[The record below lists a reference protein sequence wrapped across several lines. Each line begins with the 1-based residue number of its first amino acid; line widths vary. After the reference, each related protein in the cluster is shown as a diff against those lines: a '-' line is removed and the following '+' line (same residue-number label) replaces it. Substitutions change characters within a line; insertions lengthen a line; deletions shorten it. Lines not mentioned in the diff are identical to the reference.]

1 MIFQVQTTTA
11 TAFRWRPAYLPD
23 PTVAPTVNFY
33 ANDLVVTKTLAA
45 KESRTV
51 VSVPD
56 RYRIQLGAISSGDLA
71 GEVGVQGGMYWLHLL
86 GFGQY
91 EVRVSHLD
99 DANNQ
104 VVLSEALPVG
114 LPTDASGTLYHND
127 WRCTINAGELGA
139 TTDRAGYYKIEYTID
154 DAPLHDIGTRTKTER
169 GRLRVVLATFD
180 TGLSSRELMTLFP
193 QLEATRPSNREGWQ
207 AYIDHYDLITELEA
221 KLPRGRFCDM
231 VIGEQFRR
239 AHAYFVAAAL
249 SELGYLPNS
258 DPDRLREIANEE
270 IERQVS
276 RMHWIDLD
284 SDGVVDLDEIDVNN
298 TSLVNLS
305 VSSNNS
311 TTNDYLDGKRFRPK
325 LSDHNDR

>member
-1 MIFQVQTTTA
+1 
-11 TAFRWRPAYLPD
+11 
-23 PTVAPTVNFY
+23 
-33 ANDLVVTKTLAA
+33 
-45 KESRTV
+45 
-51 VSVPD
+51 
-56 RYRIQLGAISSGDLA
+56 
-71 GEVGVQGGMYWLHLL
+71 
-86 GFGQY
+86 
-91 EVRVSHLD
+91 
-99 DANNQ
+99 
-104 VVLSEALPVG
+104 
-114 LPTDASGTLYHND
+114 
-127 WRCTINAGELGA
+127 
-139 TTDRAGYYKIEYTID
+139 
-154 DAPLHDIGTRTKTER
+154 
-169 GRLRVVLATFD
+169 
-180 TGLSSRELMTLFP
+180 
-193 QLEATRPSNREGWQ
+193 
-207 AYIDHYDLITELEA
+207 
-221 KLPRGRFCDM
+221 M

-298 TSLVNLS
+298 QSLVNLS